1 MKPPPMITMLSAR
14 EIAARSRSEVVDAL
28 QVLAGQ
34 PQADGLGAGGQDQA
48 AAVAEL
54 VADLGGD
61 RAGGLVQGAG
71 PGRQQQLDL
80 VVAVPG
86 LVVGADV
93 VAPGLAAQER
103 LGQRRPLVRQL
114 RLGGQHHGRALA
126 TGGPEALGRLGGG
139 DPAADDH
146 ELHVADGH

>member
-1 MKPPPMITMLSAR
+1 PQPFGVVDGAQ
-14 EIAARSRSEVVDAL
+14 VVDAL

-71 PGRQQQLDL
+71 PGRQEQLDL
-80 VVAVPG
+80 VVAVPD
-86 LVVGADV
+86 LVVGPDV

-114 RLGGQHHGRALA
+114 RLGGQHHGGALA
-126 TGGPEALGRLGGG
+126 AGGPDALGRLGGG
-139 DPAADDH
+139 DAAADDH
-146 ELHVADGH
+146 ELHVADGPGATSGATG